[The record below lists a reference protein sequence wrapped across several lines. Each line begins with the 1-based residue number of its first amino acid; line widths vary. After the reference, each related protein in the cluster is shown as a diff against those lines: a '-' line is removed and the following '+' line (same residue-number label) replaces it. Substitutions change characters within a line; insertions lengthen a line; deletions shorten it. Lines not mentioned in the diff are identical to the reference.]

1 MMKEGKFF
9 VQHSMENMTVFNAM
23 FNLQLKG
30 KKNVEKIDLLVANS
44 NQVLQKQKEDTAEI
58 RRFLSEKYQIK
69 KKIDNL
75 LQKIYTE

>member
-1 MMKEGKFF
+1 MQCLIFSLREKRM
-9 VQHSMENMTVFNAM
+9 
-23 FNLQLKG
+23 LK
-30 KKNVEKIDLLVANS
+30 KIDLLVANS

-75 LQKIYTE
+75 LQKLYTE

>member
-1 MMKEGKFF
+1 MQCLIFSLREKRM
-9 VQHSMENMTVFNAM
+9 
-23 FNLQLKG
+23 LK
-30 KKNVEKIDLLVANS
+30 KIDLLVANS